1 VEGARRA
8 LLVATREYQ
17 DVSLRRLRAP
27 ARDAEEF
34 ARVLQDPN
42 IGGFDVVTAIN
53 EPSYQVRRQIQ
64 EFLAEAHIDDT
75 LLLYFSCHGVKD
87 DGGRL
92 FLATTDTEIQYCDST
107 SVESNLV
114 SDQVRRSRARR
125 IVVVLDCCYSGAFA
139 AGGQAK
145 AGDHVGV
152 EDHLELGRGR
162 LWLTSSNAMEYSF
175 EGSEL
180 ERGERSG
187 LVDRSLFTEA
197 MVRGLKTGDADLDG
211 DGRVSVDELYE
222 YVFDEV
228 QRVTPNQ
235 HPRRG
240 GEVEG
245 RLYIARNLKP
255 PKPAVLPPDIQA
267 CLASPS
273 AGARLGVVTNEL
285 KTLLEGSNRP
295 LALAAEGA
303 LQRLSNEDDSFSVR
317 KAAAGVLEGT
327 EAAAPEH
334 GPVAATVPEQEM
346 VPEQETAA
354 EEPRPTEPARLP
366 PGQPLARPG
375 PADLRKRVVA
385 KLIDISILSTA
396 MLVVLQLMGA
406 SGGLGH
412 DIYLSHVDRNI
423 GHAILVGLGIVY
435 LVLSHGRPAGQTLGE
450 VAVNVRMADALSG
463 RRIGYGIAIARSL
476 PAALWLWALVGI
488 AFNWHAVSSAWL
500 LLPALVNAFWPLWDA
515 EHRTVLDKLLR
526 TNLVAS

>member
-1 VEGARRA
+1 MEGARRA
-8 LLVATREYQ
+8 LLVATHEYQ
-17 DVSLRRLRAP
+17 DAGLRKLRAP

-34 ARVLQDPN
+34 ARVLQDPG
-42 IGGFDVVTAIN
+42 IGGFEVVTVVN
-53 EPSYQVRRQIQ
+53 QPSYQVRRTIQ

-92 FLATTDTEIQYCDST
+92 FLATRDTEIQYCDST

-125 IVVVLDCCYSGAFA
+125 IVVMLDCCYSGAFGA
-139 AGGQAK
+139 AGQAK

-175 EGSEL
+175 EGTEL

-187 LVDRSLFTEA
+187 LVDHSLFTEA
-197 MVRGLKTGDADLDG
+197 MVRGLETGDADLDG
-211 DGRVSVDELYE
+211 DGQVSVDELYE

-285 KTLLEGSNRP
+285 KTLLRGSNRP
-295 LALAAEGA
+295 LALAAEA
-303 LQRLSNEDDSFSVR
+303 SLQRVAHEDDSFSVR
-317 KAAAGVLEGT
+317 KAAAAVLEGA
-327 EAAAPEH
+327 EAQP
-334 GPVAATVPEQEM
+334 PPEQA
-346 VPEQETAA
+346 PDQETAR
-354 EEPRPTEPARLP
+354 EEPQVPEPAPGP
-366 PGQPLARPG
+366 PGRAKA
-375 PADLRKRVVA
+375 ADLRKRVVA
-385 KLIDISILSTA
+385 RLIDISILSTA
-396 MLVVLQLMGA
+396 MLVVLRLLGA
-406 SGGLGH
+406 SGGLGN
-412 DIYLSHVDRNI
+412 DIYLSHGLDRNI
-423 GHAILVGLGIVY
+423 GHAILVGIGIAY
-435 LVLSHGRPAGQTLGE
+435 LVVSHGRPAGQTVGE
-450 VAVNVRMADALSG
+450 VAVNIRMADAASG
-463 RRIGYGIAIARSL
+463 GGIGYAVAFARAL
-476 PAALWLWALVGI
+476 PAALWLWVLVGI
-488 AFNWHAVSSAWL
+488 VFNWRAVSSAWL
-500 LLPALVNAFWPLWDA
+500 LIPAVLNALWPLWDA

-526 TNLVAS
+526 TDLVEIWTR